1 MSTVD
6 TFADASRT
14 DTALARHGPASLW
27 SQRLPLALPLDTKE
41 PLVFLLLAA
50 LSSGLLIAIS
60 SLSFLYI
67 EKPGMAAGKRLVRR
81 LRQRTRTTSQ
91 VEPE

>member
-1 MSTVD
+1 MGEISYSTY
-6 TFADASRT
+6 
-14 DTALARHGPASLW
+14 LLHGFLIW
-27 SQRLPLALPLDTKE
+27 LMLQRLPLALPLDTKE